1 MPRCGRADES
11 DPPVLAEMSF
21 TDTFYFALCMTVL
34 VVGVVYWFWTQNQY
48 LQRKLNMLE
57 LIVLELKAAFNS
69 TVTAPDAILNAA
81 LAAPT
86 PAAST
91 KYAPPMDETDD
102 VIHGNLMMAETAEED
117 EGIAEF
123 EDLGSSTDVA
133 PPPPSSVVAP
143 VAEEAAPSDFTS
155 AWGAEDESPLLAT
168 TGGSEADLQPGGG
181 ASVKE
186 FVQPDSDA
194 SSSVLDGM
202 SLKELRRLAE
212 QKNIPNAKQ
221 MKKHELIPAIRHA
234 TTKAIHVMEATLSL
248 Q

>member
-1 MPRCGRADES
+1 
-11 DPPVLAEMSF
+11 MSF

-34 VVGVVYWFWTQNQY
+34 LLGVVYWFWTQNQY

-57 LIVLELKAAFNS
+57 LIVLELKSAFNS
-69 TVTAPDAILNAA
+69 AVTAPDAILNAA
-81 LAAPT
+81 LAPAPT
-86 PAAST
+86 PVST
-91 KYAPPMDETDD
+91 KYAPPPALDETDD
-102 VIHGNLMMAETAEED
+102 VLHSNLMAAETTEEAD
-117 EGIAEF
+117 GIAEF
-123 EDLGSSTDVA
+123 EDLGGEAEPLTMA
-133 PPPPSSVVAP
+133 PPPPSVP
-143 VAEEAAPSDFTS
+143 VMTEDTTPGDFTS
-155 AWGAEDESPLLAT
+155 AWGAEDESPLLSTA
-168 TGGSEADLQPGGG
+168 GASEVDLQPGGG

-194 SSSVLDGM
+194 STSVLDGM

-234 TTKAIHVMEATLSL
+234 TAKPINVMEATLSL